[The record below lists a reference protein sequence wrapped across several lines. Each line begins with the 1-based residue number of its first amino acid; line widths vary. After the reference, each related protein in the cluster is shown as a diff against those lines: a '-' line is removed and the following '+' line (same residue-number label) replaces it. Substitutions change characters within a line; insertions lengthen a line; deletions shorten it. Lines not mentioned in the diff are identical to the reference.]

1 MKKLYMRTN
10 IGSSERG
17 SVLIILYQLYGSKAG
32 LFDGNLLWAGQYD
45 PPTSILEEEL
55 IQY

>member
-1 MKKLYMRTN
+1 MKKLYMRTK